1 MEDLVIVSETELLD
15 SVTSIILSKEAS
27 PSEIVWSEGRSSK
40 KSTKINQ
47 YFGNLFSLFY
57 EKQAVLQL
65 M

>member
-40 KSTKINQ
+40 KSTKIAQ
-47 YFGNLFSLFY
+47 YFGNPFSLS
-57 EKQAVLQL
+57 
-65 M
+65 